1 MQPNRGSNRSNEPA
15 RSNAPMRIAPADT
28 AGGVPVMPTAQPRR
42 AARRRG
48 PINPVYLLLLTV
60 LPLGLLAIMVWAA
73 SGLFPRSDSPRIE
86 PTAVITPGNSLAL
99 DLEAAY
105 DKNGAAY
112 RREGDIIYVTG
123 TVKNNAKQPVHNVT
137 LKAFLYNDG
146 DAGHPELVGSGLGW
160 ALGDIA
166 PGATAPFTVTAQLS
180 SAHPGTGIG
189 TPTPA
194 PQDFKTVQVLVDQVW
209 ADPTAIP

>member
-1 MQPNRGSNRSNEPA
+1 
-15 RSNAPMRIAPADT
+15 
-28 AGGVPVMPTAQPRR
+28 MPTAQPRR
-42 AARRRG
+42 VARRRG
-48 PINPVYLLLLTV
+48 PINPIYLLLLTV

-73 SGLFPRSDSPRIE
+73 SGLFPRSNRVKVE
-86 PTAVITPGNSLAL
+86 PTAVITPGNTLAA
-99 DLEAAY
+99 DLQADY

-137 LKAFLYNDG
+137 LKAFLYNDSTQ
-146 DAGHPELVGSGLGW
+146 GHPELVGSGIGW

-180 SAHPGTGIG
+180 SAHPGTGLG

-194 PQDFKTVQVLVDQVW
+194 PQDFKTVQVLIDQVW
-209 ADPTAIP
+209 ADPTPIP